1 MKYYSEVLDRLFD
14 TEKQLKEEEC
24 AYMDMAKKP
33 KHSHK
38 DATEEKKRAQQTK
51 NAPTKESLLNKIDEA
66 EKELNAAQAKYK
78 EAEKEATILS
88 EEYLKMLN
96 DIMQPAKKQVQ
107 VATEKKQKAMEL
119 YESIYG
125 TDDISVDYLTDL
137 FSTILEFLD

>member
-14 TEKQLKEEEC
+14 TEKQLKDEES
-24 AYMDMAKKP
+24 AYMDMDKKS
-33 KHSHK
+33 KHSRK
-38 DATEEKKRAQQTK
+38 DATEEKKRPHQTN
-51 NAPTKESLLNKIDEA
+51 NAPTKEYLLKEIDEA
-66 EKELNAAQAKYK
+66 DKELNAAQAKYK

-107 VATEKKQKAMEL
+107 VATEKKQKAVRL